1 MFRFLQQKLYFLLRF
16 LFVEAAEE
24 EELENL
30 QVAFILV

>member
-1 MFRFLQQKLYFLLRF
+1 MFRLLQQKLYFLLRH
-16 LFVEAAEE
+16 LFVETAEE